1 MAVVEFRVVL
11 EVGSVSA
18 CLDPA
23 ALGRRGSLPRL
34 PSPAVEPVT
43 TGLEPPTVSQIIE
56 AAAEGD
62 PCPPIHS
69 SRS

>member
-23 ALGRRGSLPRL
+23 ALGRS
-34 PSPAVEPVT
+34 ATHQVEYGT
-43 TGLEPPTVSQIIE
+43 
-56 AAAEGD
+56 
-62 PCPPIHS
+62 
-69 SRS
+69 